1 MISLYELSV
10 FILTASSGNMICEQ
24 KKLKS
29 FAADSKNIIVSVKCG
44 GNTPNDYD
52 SK

>member
-1 MISLYELSV
+1 MIFGVYTHSIVRQYDMR
-10 FILTASSGNMICEQ
+10 T
-24 KKLKS
+24 KTLKG